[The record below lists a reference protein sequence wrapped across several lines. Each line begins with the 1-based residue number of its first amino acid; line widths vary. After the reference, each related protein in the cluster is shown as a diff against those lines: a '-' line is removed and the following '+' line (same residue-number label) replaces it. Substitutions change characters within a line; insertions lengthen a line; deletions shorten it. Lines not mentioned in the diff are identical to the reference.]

1 MSEIESVEYKGEV
14 VGKVAGCEIV
24 VSTTPDGKKH
34 FEATCQ
40 SKEARAD
47 LAAIFEE
54 EAILRVNPKVVLKEA
69 PVVEPPAAPAEP
81 VTQS

>member
-1 MSEIESVEYKGEV
+1 MSENESVELKGEV

-24 VSTTPDGKKH
+24 VTTTPDGKKH

-40 SKEARAD
+40 DKEARND

-54 EAILRVNPKVVLKEA
+54 EAILRVNPKIILE
-69 PVVEPPAAPAEP
+69 EPTP
-81 VTQS
+81 TT